1 MSGPCV
7 NFGCTYCNS
16 TQNSYYQCTIQKA
29 KQLSSNI
36 TKSVQN
42 SLNLHLFLLENE
54 EQIISENE
62 EQRTENS
69 FVQRS
74 AYSSFYIEKAT
85 RSDVKEEGQNLE
97 TLSDV
102 EKILSRCSDR
112 QIIPFENMYGTDRLA
127 RARKVSESRMR

>member
-1 MSGPCV
+1 M
-7 NFGCTYCNS
+7 T
-16 TQNSYYQCTIQKA
+16 
-29 KQLSSNI
+29 
-36 TKSVQN
+36 
-42 SLNLHLFLLENE
+42 LHLSLFLENE

-112 QIIPFENMYGTDRLA
+112 QIIPFENMYGTDRLE
-127 RARKVSESRMR
+127 RARKVSEFIRMR